1 MRQKVAVIF
10 LVLNIFVLCGFAS
23 ELSSTTAV
31 ELARYEQEY
40 SSARV
45 EPARMGPKGGVAV
58 IFEGSEDLH
67 YYAKAETAPVAGF
80 ELKVEAKS
88 EDFDFN
94 EAVFPQWEIIS
105 DPLGKKV
112 EVYAG
117 RFFVFVPF
125 KSVGAPAKRDVIDA
139 GDVEVRISGQTCT
152 SMVCLQPFE
161 KTLRAK
167 IDLSRQ
173 DLWSQISFEKAGEVV
188 SASEWAAYSTL
199 FALVLA
205 FLAGLILNIMPCVL
219 PVIPLKV
226 LSIFEQAKESKR
238 RCIALGLSFCLG
250 ILLLFTALAVL
261 NIVLRLGYGRVFQWG
276 DHFRSPSFL
285 VAMSLLMV
293 VLSMFCFGVFT
304 ISVPTAIAGRAGAGK
319 GYFGSVGMGFLA
331 AILSTPCSFATLTA
345 AFAWAQTQN
354 LAMASVVIIMIGVGM
369 ATPYAILTSMPSL
382 LKHLPKPGRW
392 MEIFKQ
398 AMGFML
404 LAVAVWLV
412 TVLPEARKARVLNF
426 AVVLA
431 FCVWMWGGWVNIS
444 TRPVKRRIVRIA
456 AVLIAFVVGWQF
468 LAGPVGEPIDWQ
480 GYDADLVETALAEEQ
495 PVLIRFTAEW
505 CLSCKTVEKTVYA
518 RDDIAELVKS
528 KGVLAIKADTTTAG
542 NPATVALEKVYNEP
556 GVPVSIFFVPGRDEP
571 ARLHGVVIGD
581 KLKRLLEELPEK
593 D

>member
-1 MRQKVAVIF
+1 MRRKVAVIF

-88 EDFDFN
+88 EDFDFD
-94 EAVFPQWEIIS
+94 EAVFPQWEIIT

-112 EVYAG
+112 EVYVG
-117 RFFVFVPF
+117 RFIVFVPI
-125 KSVGAPAKRDVIDA
+125 KSVGAAAKRDVIDA
-139 GDVEVRISGQTCT
+139 GDVEVRVSGQTCT
-152 SMVCLQPFE
+152 SMVCLQPF
-161 KTLRAK
+161 
-167 IDLSRQ
+167 
-173 DLWSQISFEKAGEVV
+173 GEEV

-205 FLAGLILNIMPCVL
+205 FLAGLILNVMPCVL

-331 AILSTPCSFATLTA
+331 AILSTPCSFAMLTA

-392 MEIFKQ
+392 MELFKQ

-456 AVLIAFVVGWQF
+456 AVVIAVIVGWQF
-468 LAGPVGEPIDWQ
+468 LAGPAGEPIDWQ
-480 GYDADLVETALAEEQ
+480 GYDVDLIETALAEEQ

-556 GVPVSIFFVPGRDEP
+556 GVPVSIFFVPGRDVPE
-571 ARLHGVVIGD
+571 RLHGVVIGD
-581 KLKRLLEELPEK
+581 KLKLILEELPEK
-593 D
+593 G